1 MHFDISKNLKISIIT
16 VSFNSE
22 KTIKTTLNSVLSQDF
37 KNIEHIIVDGK
48 STDNTIPIIRKY
60 SHIKKIVSEP
70 DNGIYDAMNK
80 GIKIATGDI
89 IGFLNSDDFIAN
101 DFVLSRV
108 ATTFANNPTLDG
120 CYADLIYTDKNDI
133 SKNIRYWKSNNFV
146 SGLFS
151 KGWCPPHTTFFV
163 KRSIYEKFGNF
174 NLSYSIASDVELMM
188 RFLEIQKIQVCYIPE
203 VWIKMRTGGTTNKNL
218 KNILKQ
224 NMEVLKALKG
234 HNLFYNFFI
243 FFVYKIF
250 SRSLQFFKMKILW
263 KKF

>member
-1 MHFDISKNLKISIIT
+1 MHLNIIENLKISIIT

-22 KTIKTTLNSVLSQDF
+22 ETIKTTLNSVLNQNF
-37 KNIEHIIVDGK
+37 KNIEHIIIDGK
-48 STDNTIPIIRKY
+48 STDNTIQIVKKY

-89 IGFLNSDDFIAN
+89 IGFLNSDDFFAN
-101 DFVLSRV
+101 DNVLSRV
-108 ATTFANNPTLDG
+108 ASTFINNSNLQG
-120 CYADLIYTDKNDI
+120 CYADLIYTDKKDI
-133 SKNIRYWKSNNFV
+133 SKTIRYWKSNNFV

-188 RFLEIQKIQVCYIPE
+188 RFLEIHKIQVCYMPE
-203 VWIKMRTGGTTNKNL
+203 VWIKMRSGGTTNKNL

-224 NMEVLKALKG
+224 NMEILDALKS
-234 HNLFYNFFI
+234 HNLFYSFFI
-243 FFVYKIF
+243 FFINKFF
-250 SRSLQFFKMKILW
+250 SRSLQYLKMKIL
-263 KKF
+263 